1 MDIFN
6 VDNVKLL
13 NAVFHCLN
21 KVDLDYCVQNN
32 YQAMPQEIPS
42 DIDIFYRNATEQD
55 LDRIVLE
62 IAIICDLRVVQKT
75 TMGYWGFVYMLNKAN
90 PEKGFQLQLDF
101 QREFSPPNFPNVYDG
116 DSFLNNKQKF
126 KSFFIPQPSDEIKF
140 TLIRRII
147 KKDFN
152 QHRLNYIC
160 QLYERASDDCNYKL
174 QEIFP
179 KKIYDLVLQMI
190 NDKDVSVFNSNKK
203 TFYNYV
209 ISESKKNAT
218 LFKKLNQIR
227 FNIMYQFSSRVINPM
242 GLTIAF
248 ISPDGGGKST
258 IIEAITS
265 TCKGCF
271 HGIEN
276 IYFRPRFF
284 KNLGSYKPINP
295 QGEASS
301 NPDPH
306 GVKSNGVLK
315 SLIRFLFYNLD
326 FLLGYFFKIYA
337 LKIKRRLIVFD
348 RYYYDY
354 YVDLK
359 RYQFKLPKFLPR
371 LFSFM
376 IPHPDLVFVL
386 DAPTEVIYSRKQ
398 ELSPEEID
406 RQRLK
411 FIKISEQ
418 LKNAHLINTNQPI
431 NDVVKQV
438 TKIIIDK
445 KVNQTAKKMY
455 S

>member
-1 MDIFN
+1 MDNIQLLSN
-6 VDNVKLL
+6 VFKTLKD
-13 NAVFHCLN
+13 FG
-21 KVDLDYCVQNN
+21 LDYCVQNN
-32 YQAMPQEIPS
+32 YQSMPQEIPS

-55 LDRIVLE
+55 LDTLISN
-62 IAIICDLRVVQKT
+62 IALLCDLKVVQKT
-75 TMGYWGFVYMLNKAN
+75 TMGYWGFVYMLNKAT
-90 PEKGFQLQLDF
+90 PEIGFQLQLDF
-101 QREFSPPNFPNVYDG
+101 QREFSPPKFPNVYNG
-116 DSFLNNKQKF
+116 DSFLNNKQQFKF
-126 KSFFIPQPSDEIKF
+126 FFIPQPSDEIKF

-152 QHRLNYIC
+152 QSRLDYIC
-160 QLYERASDDCNYKL
+160 QLYDSAPDDCNYKL

-179 KKIYDLVLQMI
+179 EKIYDLVLQMI
-190 NDKDVSVFNSNKK
+190 NNKDIAIFNSNKR

-209 ISESKKNAT
+209 KSESRTNAT
-218 LFKKLNQIR
+218 FPKKIKQLE
-227 FNIMYQFSSRVINPM
+227 FNVMYQFSSRIINPM

-258 IIEAITS
+258 IIESITS

-276 IYFRPRFF
+276 IYFRPRLF

-306 GVKSNGVLK
+306 AVKPNGVLK
-315 SLIRFLFYNLD
+315 SLVRFFFYNLD
-326 FLLGYFFKIYA
+326 FLLGNFLKIYP
-337 LKIKRRLIVFD
+337 LKIKRRLIIFD

-359 RYQFKLPKFLPR
+359 RYQFNLPKFLPR

-376 IPHPDLVFVL
+376 IPQPDLVFVL
-386 DAPTEVIYSRKQ
+386 DAPADVIYSRKQ
-398 ELSPEEID
+398 ELSITEIE
-406 RQRLK
+406 RQRTIFK
-411 FIKISEQ
+411 KTAKQ
-418 LKNAHLINTNQPI
+418 LKNAYLINTNQPI
-431 NDVVKQV
+431 NDVINEV

-445 KVNQTAKKMY
+445 KISQTAKKIH